1 MNRSGNKLSSPP
13 EGEGLGEKG
22 QVDRSATVAARSTVP
37 RSPGA
42 ERRQVCRIPHRAG
55 GGGTDAWKIH
65 ALSLSGRVRPDRLAA
80 GAARLTELGSTV
92 TSPDAATA
100 TWRYFAGTDDE
111 RLAALDASLNS
122 DADVV
127 MFTRGGYG
135 LSRLL
140 HRIDWQTVAASRK
153 LFCGYSDIT
162 AFNLAALA
170 QANYLTFSGP
180 MLASDFAQTDDIAAR
195 DFTEANFFGLLRGE
209 MYAYPECVSD
219 TEPPTQT
226 INGTL
231 WGTNLSMI
239 ANLVGTPHMPKIDD
253 GILVLEDVAEEPYR
267 IERMFWQLKHA
278 GILDR
283 QRAIILAEFSDC
295 EPTNEMRYPYSMIE
309 VIETLRDIAPCPV
322 LTGFPFGHVPAKV
335 TLPIGASASVA
346 IDGARYVLSV
356 RDYLK

>member
-1 MNRSGNKLSSPP
+1 MSADKLPSPLV
-13 EGEGLGEKG
+13 GEGLGARG
-22 QVDRSATVAARSTVP
+22 MVAGPATVALRSTVP
-37 RSPGA
+37 LSPTLP
-42 ERRQVCRIPHRAG
+42 RRG
-55 GGGTDAWKIH
+55 GGGQSGALAIH
-65 ALSLSGRVRPDRLAA
+65 SLSLSGSVLPDRLAA
-80 GAARLTELGSTV
+80 GAARLTELGATV

-111 RLAALDASLNS
+111 RLAALNASLKS

-140 HRIDWQTVAASRK
+140 HRIGWQAVAASKK
-153 LFCGYSDIT
+153 LFCGFSDIT

-170 QANYLTFSGP
+170 QANYVTFSGP
-180 MLASDFAQTDDIAAR
+180 MLASDFAQTDDLNAR
-195 DFTEANFFGLLRGE
+195 DFTEANFFGLLRSE

-219 TEPPTQT
+219 VATPTQT

-231 WGTNLSMI
+231 WGTNLAMI
-239 ANLVGTPHMPKIDD
+239 ANLVGTPYIPHIAD
-253 GILVLEDVAEEPYR
+253 GILVLEDVAEAPYR

-295 EPTNEMRYPYSMIE
+295 EPTNGMRYPYSMVE

>member
-1 MNRSGNKLSSPP
+1 ML
-13 EGEGLGEKG
+13 
-22 QVDRSATVAARSTVP
+22 
-37 RSPGA
+37 
-42 ERRQVCRIPHRAG
+42 
-55 GGGTDAWKIH
+55 KIH
-65 ALSLSGRVRPDRLAA
+65 ALSLSGSAAAERVAA
-80 GAARLTELGSTV
+80 GAARLTQLGLTV
-92 TSPDAATA
+92 TLPDAALGE
-100 TWRYFAGTDDE
+100 WRYFAGTDDA
-111 RLAALDASLNS
+111 RLEALNDAIHS
-122 DADVV
+122 DADIV

-140 HRIDWQTVAASRK
+140 HRIDWQAVAASKK

-170 QANYLTFSGP
+170 QANYVTFSGP
-180 MLASDFAQTDDIAAR
+180 MLASDFAQTDDLNAR
-195 DFTEANFFGLLRGE
+195 DFTEANFFGLLRAE

-219 TEPPTQT
+219 VISPAQT

-231 WGTNLSMI
+231 WGTNLAMI
-239 ANLVGTPHMPKIDD
+239 ANLVGTPHMPHIDD
-253 GILVLEDVAEEPYR
+253 GILVLEDVAEAPYR

-278 GILDR
+278 GILDK

-295 EPTNEMRYPYSMIE
+295 EPTNGMRYPYSMAE
-309 VIETLRDIAPCPV
+309 AIETLREIAPCPV

-346 IDGARYVLSV
+346 IDGVRYALSV